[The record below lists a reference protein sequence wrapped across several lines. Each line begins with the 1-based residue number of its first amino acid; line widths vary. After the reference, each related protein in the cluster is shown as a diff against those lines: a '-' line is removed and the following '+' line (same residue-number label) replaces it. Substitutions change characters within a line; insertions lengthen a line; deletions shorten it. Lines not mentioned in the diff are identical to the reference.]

1 MLELILFIVIISVLL
16 IGIYKIGERIDKN
29 KKPTKFYWSSVIV
42 LGIIIYFVIEKLQGN
57 L

>member
-1 MLELILFIVIISVLL
+1 MLELILFIVIVSVLL
-16 IGIYKIGERIDKN
+16 IGIYKIGERIYKN
-29 KKPTKFYWSSVIV
+29 KKPTKFYWSCVIV